1 MSSVMEAFPTPPCA
15 RTLGWKLI
23 AHDEERGWVRI
34 EFEAK
39 PEFVNPAGYVQ
50 GGFLAAMLDDTM
62 GPAALIKSQ
71 GTLFTAS
78 IDMNVSFFAPARPGK
93 LYAEG
98 EVVQLGRSI
107 GYLEAKLFDAQGTLI
122 ARATSSARLV
132 PTSALAPEAQ
142 PARGNSSTIP
152 T

>member
-1 MSSVMEAFPTPPCA
+1 MSSIMDTFPTPACA
-15 RTLGWKLI
+15 RTLGWKLL
-23 AHDEERGWVRI
+23 AQDAERGWVRI

-39 PEFVNPAGYVQ
+39 PEFVNPAGFVQ

-71 GTLFTAS
+71 GKLFTAS

-93 LYAEG
+93 LYGEG
-98 EVVQLGRSI
+98 QVVQLGKSI
-107 GYLEAKLFDAQGTLI
+107 GFVEAKLFDGEGTLI

-132 PTSALAPEAQ
+132 PTDTL
-142 PARGNSSTIP
+142 GK
-152 T
+152 